1 MSESM
6 RERPPCSIKDG
17 CGKSRV
23 CSEGVLTKTQNRLI
37 SSATANY
44 APFCETSCRS
54 SKPARSSSELRD
66 AMPSVNSPGFAKR
79 PVSNGLPVSVMKGTC
94 KTPFS
99 GSSNLKGLKGWNVV
113 AGPARGV
120 YNSVSD
126 AFPQESA
133 QSYRDFRPA
142 SVTKSTHRVS
152 TAERA
157 LLVGVGWKRAPRFPG
172 MPAGEQGRENL
183 SELVELARSA
193 GADVAGTVFQLREAA
208 DPATLVGRGKLDEIR
223 AEATAHKAPLIIF
236 DSNLSPIQQR
246 NIETATDRRVIDR
259 TQLILDIFARHARSR
274 EGQLQ
279 VELAQLNYL
288 LPRLTGKGTAMSR
301 LGGKS
306 GGGGAG
312 GAGGGAG
319 RIGVRGPGEKKLET
333 DRRRIR
339 DRVRKIEISID
350 EVRKQRALRREARN
364 AVPLGTIALVGY
376 TNAGKSTLFNALS
389 RAEVLVSSRMFAT
402 LDPTIRALRFPSN
415 RRVLVSD
422 TVGFIRDL
430 PKGLLTA
437 FRATLEEVQE
447 ASLILHVSDVSN
459 PHHEELDGEVEKILR
474 ELGVDGRPR
483 LPVLNK
489 MDRLTPEERKA
500 VTNGAGKCADT
511 GNAPVLVSALTGDGI
526 EELLRRMDA
535 EMPTDPLVTLSIR
548 MPLAEG
554 RTLAMIHALGRVL
567 HSEIDDS
574 HMRLDAEVPASIAK
588 RLRLKDYSVEE
599 TFPRAVS

>member
-1 MSESM
+1 M
-6 RERPPCSIKDG
+6 
-17 CGKSRV
+17 
-23 CSEGVLTKTQNRLI
+23 KTQHQV
-37 SSATANY
+37 
-44 APFCETSCRS
+44 P
-54 SKPARSSSELRD
+54 
-66 AMPSVNSPGFAKR
+66 
-79 PVSNGLPVSVMKGTC
+79 
-94 KTPFS
+94 
-99 GSSNLKGLKGWNVV
+99 
-113 AGPARGV
+113 
-120 YNSVSD
+120 
-126 AFPQESA
+126 
-133 QSYRDFRPA
+133 
-142 SVTKSTHRVS
+142 

-172 MPAGEQGRENL
+172 MPAGGEGRESL
-183 SELVELARSA
+183 AELVELARSA
-193 GADVAGTVFQLREAA
+193 GAEIAGTVFQLRDAA

-223 AEATAHKAPLIIF
+223 AEAIAHKAPLIIF

-246 NIETATDRRVIDR
+246 NIEAATERRVIDR

-288 LPRLTGKGTAMSR
+288 LPRLTGKGVMMSR

-339 DRVRKIEISID
+339 ERVGKIQASIED
-350 EVRKQRALRREARN
+350 VRKQRALRREARN
-364 AVPLGTIALVGY
+364 AVPLGTIAIVGY

-402 LDPTIRALRFPSN
+402 LDPTIRALRLPSN

-447 ASLILHVSDVSN
+447 AALILHVSDVSN
-459 PHHEELDGEVEKILR
+459 PHHEELDAEVDKILA
-474 ELGVDGRPR
+474 ELGVDSRPR
-483 LPVLNK
+483 LHVLNK
-489 MDRLTPEERKA
+489 SDKLSAEEREEIVA
-500 VTNGAGKCADT
+500 AAANAGKS
-511 GNAPVLVSALTGDGI
+511 APVLVSALTGDGI
-526 EELLRRMDA
+526 DELLRRMDA
-535 EMPTDPLVTLSIR
+535 EMPTDPVLKLSIR
-548 MPLAEG
+548 LPLVEG

-567 HSEIDDS
+567 HTELDDS
-574 HMRLDAEVPASIAK
+574 HMRLQAEVPASVAK
-588 RLRLKDYSVEE
+588 RLRLNKFAVEE
-599 TFPRAVS
+599 TFRPVAS

>member
-1 MSESM
+1 M
-6 RERPPCSIKDG
+6 
-17 CGKSRV
+17 
-23 CSEGVLTKTQNRLI
+23 KTQH
-37 SSATANY
+37 ATAN
-44 APFCETSCRS
+44 
-54 SKPARSSSELRD
+54 
-66 AMPSVNSPGFAKR
+66 
-79 PVSNGLPVSVMKGTC
+79 
-94 KTPFS
+94 
-99 GSSNLKGLKGWNVV
+99 
-113 AGPARGV
+113 
-120 YNSVSD
+120 
-126 AFPQESA
+126 
-133 QSYRDFRPA
+133 
-142 SVTKSTHRVS
+142 
-152 TAERA
+152 AERA
-157 LLVGVGWKRAPRFPG
+157 LLVGVTWKRAPRIPG
-172 MPAGEQGRENL
+172 FPAGEQGRESL
-183 SELVELARSA
+183 AELVELARSA
-193 GADVAGTVFQLREAA
+193 GAEVAGTVQQVREAA

-223 AEATAHKAPLIIF
+223 AEATARKAPLIIF
-236 DSNLSPIQQR
+236 DGNLSPVQQR

-288 LPRLTGKGTAMSR
+288 LPRLTGRGTAMSR

-339 DRVRKIEISID
+339 DRVGRIQASIE

-402 LDPTIRALRFPSN
+402 LDPTIRAIRLPSN

-447 ASLILHVSDVSN
+447 AALILHVSDVSN
-459 PHHEELDGEVEKILR
+459 PHHDELDEEVDKILR
-474 ELGVDGRPR
+474 ELGVADRPR
-483 LPVLNK
+483 LRVLNK
-489 MDRLTPEERKA
+489 VDSLTPEQRESLSHPSAAKSSE
-500 VTNGAGKCADT
+500 NG
-511 GNAPVLVSALTGDGI
+511 PVLISAMTGEGT
-526 EELLRRMDA
+526 EQLLRRIDLA
-535 EMPTDPLVTLSIR
+535 LPIDPVVTLSLR

-554 RTLAMIHALGRVL
+554 RTLALIHAMGRVL
-567 HSEIDDS
+567 HSSVEDS
-574 HMRLDAEVPASIAK
+574 HMTLDAEVPVSIAK
-588 RLRLKDYSVEE
+588 RLHLSQYSANE
-599 TFPRAVS
+599 TSKRSSS

>member
-1 MSESM
+1 M
-6 RERPPCSIKDG
+6 
-17 CGKSRV
+17 
-23 CSEGVLTKTQNRLI
+23 
-37 SSATANY
+37 
-44 APFCETSCRS
+44 
-54 SKPARSSSELRD
+54 
-66 AMPSVNSPGFAKR
+66 
-79 PVSNGLPVSVMKGTC
+79 
-94 KTPFS
+94 
-99 GSSNLKGLKGWNVV
+99 
-113 AGPARGV
+113 
-120 YNSVSD
+120 
-126 AFPQESA
+126 
-133 QSYRDFRPA
+133 
-142 SVTKSTHRVS
+142 
-152 TAERA
+152 
-157 LLVGVGWKRAPRFPG
+157 GWKRAPRFPG
-172 MPAGEQGRENL
+172 APAGEQGRESL
-183 SELVELARSA
+183 AELIELARSA

-223 AEATAHKAPLIIF
+223 AEATARKAPLIVF
-236 DSNLSPIQQR
+236 DSNLSPVQQR
-246 NIETATDRRVIDR
+246 NIEAATDRRVIDR

-339 DRVRKIEISID
+339 DRVRKIQASID
-350 EVRKQRALRREARN
+350 EVRKQRSLRREARN

-389 RAEVLVSSRMFAT
+389 RADVLVSSKMFAT
-402 LDPTIRALRFPSN
+402 LDPTVRAIRLPSN
-415 RRVLVSD
+415 RRILLSD

-447 ASLILHVSDVSN
+447 AALILHVSDVSN
-459 PHHEELDGEVEKILR
+459 PHYEELDEDVEKILR
-474 ELGVDGRPR
+474 ELDVAERPR
-483 LPVLNK
+483 LRVFNK
-489 MDRLTPEERKA
+489 IDRLTSEERKTMESA
-500 VTNGAGKCADT
+500 AANGG
-511 GNAPVLVSALTGDGI
+511 GNSPVLVSALTGEGI
-526 EELLRRMDA
+526 NPLLQRIDA
-535 EMPTDPLVTLSIR
+535 AMPVDPLLTFSIR
-548 MPLAEG
+548 LPLAEG

-588 RLRLKDYSVEE
+588 RLRLNKYAIEE
-599 TFPRAVS
+599 TFRSSPS